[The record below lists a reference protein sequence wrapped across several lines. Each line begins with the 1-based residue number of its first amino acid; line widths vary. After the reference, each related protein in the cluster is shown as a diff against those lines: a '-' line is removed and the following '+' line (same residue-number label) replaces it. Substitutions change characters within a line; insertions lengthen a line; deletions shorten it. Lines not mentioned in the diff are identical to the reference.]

1 MKRILELEGVSK
13 SFFQKLAVEDV
24 SLTLNEGEVFGLL
37 GPNGAGKTT
46 LIRIINR
53 IITQE
58 KGTVKYKGELMKGK
72 HLASIGYL
80 PEERGLY
87 KTMTVFDHVIFLGRL
102 RRMSRSEVATNLTYW
117 LEKFEIE
124 NWKNKRIEELSKGM
138 AQKVQF
144 ICSVIHNPDLLILDE
159 PFSGF
164 DPVNVELIQSE
175 LMNMK
180 SKGKTIL
187 LSSHNMK
194 SVDEQ

>member
-117 LEKFEIE
+117 LEKFEFAEITS
-124 NWKNKRIEELSKGM
+124 NVYHNSNYLWHVHLITRI
-138 AQKVQF
+138 V
-144 ICSVIHNPDLLILDE
+144 
-159 PFSGF
+159 
-164 DPVNVELIQSE
+164 
-175 LMNMK
+175 
-180 SKGKTIL
+180 
-187 LSSHNMK
+187 
-194 SVDEQ
+194 